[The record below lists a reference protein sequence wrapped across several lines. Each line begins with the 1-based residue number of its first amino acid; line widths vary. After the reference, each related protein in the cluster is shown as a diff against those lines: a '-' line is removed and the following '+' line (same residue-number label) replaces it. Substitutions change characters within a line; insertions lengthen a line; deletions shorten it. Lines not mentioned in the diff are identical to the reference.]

1 MAWTLLSCTTHTA
14 ADGRVGGSSAR
25 PPTPCAR
32 RPIAAICLRCRAVG
46 ILADYFDTRSYCDEE
61 TKRLVQQF
69 MRANQA
75 VPAAGPVEGTP
86 AAEAKLE

>member
-1 MAWTLLSCTTHTA
+1 MAWTLLSCTTHT
-14 ADGRVGGSSAR
+14 RLSVS
-25 PPTPCAR
+25 TPCAG

-69 MRANQA
+69 MRANQTA
-75 VPAAGPVEGTP
+75 VPAAGPVE
-86 AAEAKLE
+86 EAKLE